1 MKEPSAGERE
11 GPAPRKKEPSAG
23 ERERPAPRMGE
34 PTYIEPVTAPLT
46 RSGGRGRGVIG
57 GDARSPIGRLSPRAL
72 WFTAVMILLGGALA
86 FVAISLPDRIATP
99 TAKAPANPATGSAP
113 GSDAGP
119 AADDIVPPFRAEQI
133 ALAREQARGKL
144 RDFVDLQLTLETDFN
159 IATWGADDLAR
170 VKDRANT
177 ADALFIDERFDDAI
191 DEYAAALADLQTL
204 AAKGETL
211 FEEQV
216 SAGMEALA
224 ARDVDAARQAFDRAL
239 AMRPEDG
246 RAAAGARRAAKLPEV
261 IAALREAERAILR
274 EDYDVASGHVA
285 EARRL
290 DRETTGL
297 EELAARIAS
306 ARITARRDAQLSSA
320 FAALAAGRHEAALDA
335 FDQVLKGNPA
345 HPTALAGRQQTV
357 QAQTLAKIDSLRDKA
372 LAEAQAEDWE
382 AALASYDAVLAIDST
397 LSFARDGKARIRE
410 RVMLIRAMDAVLAD
424 PGRLSSDQEFAA
436 AKETLR
442 SAAEQADAGTTF
454 ETRLAEFRDVVT
466 RSAEPV
472 PLVLVSDNATEVTIH
487 KVGALGA
494 FERHELALR
503 PGRYVIVGSQVG
515 CRDVRKEIVLSSGMA
530 PVDIRCAERI

>member
-1 MKEPSAGERE
+1 MPTEPSAGKQPTRE
-11 GPAPRKKEPSAG
+11 AAGRGRASRKE
-23 ERERPAPRMGE
+23 E
-34 PTYIEPVTAPLT
+34 PTYIEPVAAPLT
-46 RSGGRGRGVIG
+46 RSGGHGRGIMG
-57 GDARSPIGRLSPRAL
+57 GDARSPLSRLSPRAL

-86 FVAISLPDRIATP
+86 FVVISLPDRVATP
-99 TAKAPANPATGSAP
+99 TPQARANAPAGSAP
-113 GSDAGP
+113 AADAEP

-144 RDFVDLQLTLETDFN
+144 RDFVDLQLTLESDFN
-159 IATWGADDLAR
+159 IAVWGADDLAR

-211 FEEQV
+211 FEEAL
-216 SAGMEALA
+216 SAGLAALA
-224 ARDVDAARQAFDRAL
+224 ARDANAAREAFDRAL
-239 AMRPEDG
+239 AMRPEHS
-246 RAAAGARRAAKLPEV
+246 RAAAGAQRAARLPEV

-274 EDYDVASGHVA
+274 DDYDAASGHVA

-290 DRETTGL
+290 DPETTGL
-297 EELAARIAS
+297 EDLSAQIAS
-306 ARITARRDAQLSSA
+306 ARITKRRDAQLSSA

-357 QAQTLAKIDSLRDKA
+357 QAQTLAAIDELRKRA
-372 LAEAQAEDWE
+372 LAETQAADWE

-410 RVMLIRAMDAVLAD
+410 RVMLIRAMDAVLGD

-442 SAAEQADAGTTF
+442 SATQQADAGAAF
-454 ETRLAEFRDVVT
+454 EGRLAEFRDLVA

-487 KVGALGA
+487 KVGPLGA
-494 FERHELALR
+494 FERHEVALR